1 MTDDP
6 DTIGPDG
13 SVRLRGAAA
22 QVLRDERE
30 AARVQA
36 PRAEAALEELRRPLW
51 KRLLGQ

>member
-30 AARVQA
+30 AA
-36 PRAEAALEELRRPLW
+36 LEELGARC
-51 KRLLGQ
+51 GSGC